1 MPSNI
6 VVVCCLNLFSNFH
19 LVCLV
24 VNRYKPKHFLAKLS
38 VIHTC
43 TFLQIG
49 HTKSFVALIF
59 LNFDGHKKVQTNF
72 CLYNVH
78 GISDFCSNLKQF
90 FFSFAFPVSQGW
102 SDPLLPFIKSC

>member
-24 VNRYKPKHFLAKLS
+24 VNSYKPKHFLAKLFREY
-38 VIHTC
+38 IHDS

-49 HTKSFVALIF
+49 HTKSFVALLF
-59 LNFDGHKKVQTNF
+59 
-72 CLYNVH
+72 
-78 GISDFCSNLKQF
+78 
-90 FFSFAFPVSQGW
+90 
-102 SDPLLPFIKSC
+102 